1 MKKRHISTAFLC
13 LFVLSICSFVFLNKE
28 NPDFALF
35 TFPTELPTFNV
46 APSHLPDVE
55 AVKNTILL
63 IKEIILFDL

>member
-1 MKKRHISTAFLC
+1 MKKRHISAAFLC
-13 LFVLSICSFVFLNKE
+13 LFVLSMCSFVFLNKE

-35 TFPTELPTFNV
+35 SLNTEIPSFNV

-63 IKEIILFDL
+63 FKEIILFDL